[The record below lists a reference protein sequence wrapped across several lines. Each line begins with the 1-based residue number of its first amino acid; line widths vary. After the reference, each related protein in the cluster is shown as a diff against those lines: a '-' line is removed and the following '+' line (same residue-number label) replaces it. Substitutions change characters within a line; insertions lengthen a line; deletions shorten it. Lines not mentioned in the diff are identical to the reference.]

1 MFYKRNYA
9 LRTLSMWRVRSS
21 ILLEKPH
28 SFGEA
33 ELRREGFSLTFQA
46 LQRPEPVVKS
56 KHAFHNWF
64 SCFQGR

>member
-1 MFYKRNYA
+1 MFYKGNYA
-9 LRTLSMWRVRSS
+9 LRTESMWRVRSS

-46 LQRPEPVVKS
+46 LQRLKSVVKS

>member
-33 ELRREGFSLTFQA
+33 ELRREGFSLTFQ
-46 LQRPEPVVKS
+46 ENKY
-56 KHAFHNWF
+56 
-64 SCFQGR
+64 